1 MPDFRSRDDVDA
13 LWDQMCKRMVEV
25 IGQGLK
31 GSSDGEVFLG
41 CKTEI
46 LLFVQTLEVSSRKRI
61 SGAGFVS

>member
-1 MPDFRSRDDVDA
+1 MDA

-61 SGAGFVS
+61 PGAGPVS